1 MIYCHL
7 TMLDQPEEQLYK
19 SPHLVSGTKTT
30 KSESTSLSI
39 TLLTPLS
46 GNPHPNPN
54 QDRSNQELDI
64 EDVSKSK
71 EEEAVIDDEQQDEH
85 TRVVGVSNDSE
96 LQQMTNETRGN
107 IDSNK
112 QQGLETNESI
122 FQHSHAFNN
131 DNQESSDG
139 DSNTC
144 CVRPSNA
151 QFTWVAVLVMMFIAL
166 MCIFAFIFIK
176 VSDVQPDINSV
187 PEYDI
192 LIQLKIPD
200 EISTNFHDF
209 GTHLLKDTTGSRVEN
224 IKYDQK
230 EVVKINQ
237 KILQE
242 WLKGGGRTPVSWTT
256 LIQVLRQLGVH
267 SLVEKVEAHLGVHVH
282 QQRDGHRIEE
292 L

>member
-1 MIYCHL
+1 MILYCHL
-7 TMLDQPEEQLYK
+7 LDQPEEQLHK
-19 SPHLVSGTKTT
+19 SRHLVSGTKATN
-30 KSESTSLSI
+30 SI
-39 TLLTPLS
+39 TLLTPLL
-46 GNPHPNPN
+46 GNQHSNPN
-54 QDRSNQELDI
+54 QDCSNQELDL

-71 EEEAVIDDEQQDEH
+71 EEEAVIDDEQQDEQ

-96 LQQMTNETRGN
+96 LQQMTNETRGT

-112 QQGLETNESI
+112 QQGLKTNESI
-122 FQHSHAFNN
+122 FQHYSHAFKN

-144 CVRPSNA
+144 CVRPSNV

-166 MCIFAFIFIK
+166 MCILAFIFFNTLN
-176 VSDVQPDINSV
+176 VRPDINSI

-209 GTHLLKDTTGSRVEN
+209 GTHLLRDTTGSRVEN
-224 IKYDQK
+224 IEYDQK
-230 EVVKINQ
+230 AVVKINQ

-256 LIQVLRQLGVH
+256 LIQVVRQLGLH
-267 SLVEKVEAHLGVHVH
+267 LLAEKIEAHLGVHVH
-282 QQRDGHRIEE
+282 QQKDGHGIEE